1 GRHPQCVRWSGWVVP
16 SQDAAGSLE
25 GMETAPVPSPD
36 AADRARRAPSPR
48 GAAARSGR
56 TRCPPPVGAQ
66 TPAAVLVLD
75 RSSVGQD
82 RAKTTAAV
90 QPCLALGRAAGRSPY
105 SAAGAAHP

>member
-1 GRHPQCVRWSGWVVP
+1 
-16 SQDAAGSLE
+16 GSLE

-105 SAAGAAHP
+105 SAAGAAHPRMPCCCLHRRV